1 MRRIVGLFFFL
12 CLCGSVQADGQ
23 DDIIN
28 LSYQKARRA
37 LSEGKYESASSQYTQ
52 LLKYNLPKNT
62 RVNVLNELG
71 VCYKNLGEYAKA
83 EKCLEQSIVLART
96 RNKDIIRINLSNL
109 YLISGGYQKAID
121 CLNQVTNQDLLPE
134 KLLNL
139 SHAHFRRSEEGDAA
153 IAIKLIGDCI
163 ELLDTVA
170 DTESFCIALQN
181 RGYIYWNLD
190 SLCKANNDIE
200 AALRIMPSDRN
211 LYYTTLANLAMVKAS
226 ISDFSSA
233 LTFIEDVL
241 VWQKNNIGIRH
252 PDYIISLRKKAEI
265 LLMMSQT
272 QKAKDAFKTYYEAEK
287 EWILSTFPT
296 LSEQRRLDFWASKK
310 PHLSEIF
317 QLGNTDAD
325 FLYEVALMRRH
336 IALLGKNEVQSLS
349 EKFAV
354 TSTTIRKSLSS
365 KDVAIEF
372 VCYYDYERK
381 DTIYAALLMSR
392 NASTKHIH
400 LFTKKELHGYK
411 FNRFLDLETCVCTAS
426 DRNKNYI
433 YRDTLLAKK
442 IWDPI
447 LQEIPS
453 KINHIYF
460 APDGLLQMLAIEYL
474 PHPILDSF
482 TIQRLT
488 STANICRKGHKKE
501 GSGSLIIGGVVYD
514 ELFETTDTAREAN
527 HAAYDYFI
535 EQCGGIAFNH
545 LQGTA
550 VEVDSIRQ
558 IVLTSSGSDPICTT
572 ESYLKQNMGEYAIIH
587 LATHGYSL
595 NVTVQ
600 APPLSMRDSLMADNS
615 LLASGIV
622 LAGANVAGSGNM
634 TEDGLLS
641 SRELCELDL
650 SNVDLV
656 ILSACQTAQG
666 YISDEGPA
674 GVVRGLKKA
683 GVRTVIATLWEVN
696 DEATKI
702 FMNAFYKAWRLSGK
716 SKSDAMAIA
725 QQTVRDY
732 SKTNQGRRAK
742 TLTSLGKTN
751 IKISD
756 SKPYYQPKY
765 WAPFILIDD
774 I

>member
-1 MRRIVGLFFFL
+1 MKRIVGLFFFL
-12 CLCGSVQADGQ
+12 CLYGSLQAEDL
-23 DDIIN
+23 DNIIN
-28 LSYQKARRA
+28 LAYQNARMA
-37 LSEGKYESASSQYTQ
+37 LSDGKYDDASYQYTQ
-52 LLKYNLPKNT
+52 LLKYNLPKNS
-62 RVNVLNELG
+62 RVNILNELG

-109 YLISGGYQKAID
+109 YLISGSYQKAID
-121 CLNQVTNQDLLPE
+121 CLNQITNQEILPE

-139 SHAHFRRSEEGDAA
+139 SHAHFRRNEEGDAA
-153 IAIKLIGDCI
+153 IAIELIEDCI
-163 ELLDTVA
+163 ALLDTIS
-170 DTESFCIALQN
+170 DIDSYCLALQN
-181 RGYIYWNLD
+181 RGYIYWNMD
-190 SLCKANNDIE
+190 SLCKANDDLE
-200 AALRIMPSDRN
+200 TALRIMPYNN

-233 LTFIEDVL
+233 LTFIENVL
-241 VWQKNNIGIRH
+241 KWQKDNIGKQH

-265 LLMMSQT
+265 LLMMNQT
-272 QKAKDAFKTYYEAEK
+272 QKAKDAYKKYYEAEK
-287 EWILSTFPT
+287 EWILKTFPT

-310 PHLSEIF
+310 THLSEIF

-325 FLYEVALMRRH
+325 FLYEVALIRRH

-381 DTIYAALLMSR
+381 DTVYAALLMSHY
-392 NASTKHIH
+392 ASTKHIH

-411 FNRFLDLETCVCTAS
+411 FNRFLDLETCVCAAS

-433 YRDTLLAKK
+433 YRDTLLAEK
-442 IWDPI
+442 IWNPI
-447 LQEIPS
+447 LQEIPP
-453 KINHIYF
+453 KTDRIYF

-474 PHPILDSF
+474 PHPVLESF
-482 TIQRLT
+482 TIKRLS
-488 STANICRKGHKKE
+488 STANICSRGYKKKGNE
-501 GSGSLIIGGVVYD
+501 SLIIGGVAYN
-514 ELFETTDTAREAN
+514 ELQETADTTKEAN
-527 HAAYDYFI
+527 HAAYNYFI
-535 EQCGGIAFNH
+535 EKCGGIDFNH
-545 LQGTA
+545 LQGTV
-550 VEVDSIRQ
+550 VEVDSIRR
-558 IVLTSSGSDPICTT
+558 ILSTSSGSDPICTT
-572 ESYLKQNMGEYAIIH
+572 ESYLKQNMGEYTIIH

-595 NVTVQ
+595 NVAVQ
-600 APPLSMRDSLMADNS
+600 NKPLSMRDSLMADYS
-615 LLASGIV
+615 LLASGVV
-622 LAGANVAGSGNM
+622 LAGANVAGRDNM
-634 TEDGLLS
+634 REDGLLS
-641 SRELCELDL
+641 SRELCELNL
-650 SNVDLV
+650 SDVDLV

-666 YISDEGPA
+666 YVSDEGPA

-683 GVRTVIATLWEVN
+683 GVKTVIATLWEVN

-702 FMNAFYKAWRLSGK
+702 FMNAFYKAWILSGK

-725 QQTVRDY
+725 QQTVRDF
-732 SKTNQGRRAK
+732 SITNQGRRAK
-742 TLTSLGKTN
+742 TLTSLGRNN
-751 IKISD
+751 IKISNNN
-756 SKPYYQPKY
+756 PYHQPKY